1 MPDAPVVVAVDGPAA
16 SGKGTLAKRLAAHL
30 GFAHLD
36 TGLLYRAVAR
46 RVIETGG
53 DPSDG
58 AATARAARN
67 LSTADL
73 GGQGLRDEAVAAAAS
88 VVAADAGVRAALVGF
103 QREFAAAPPDG
114 APGAVLDGRDIG
126 TVICPDARV
135 KLFLEA
141 SPEVRAER
149 RVRELRERGAGA
161 IYAAVLRDMEARD
174 ARDRGRAAAPLAPAE
189 DAFVIDTSTMNA
201 DEVFREA
208 LAHFDARTTSQK

>member
-16 SGKGTLAKRLAAHL
+16 SGKGTIARRLAAHL

-46 RVIETGG
+46 RVIDGES
-53 DPSDG
+53 DPADG
-58 AATARAARN
+58 AAAARAARE
-67 LSTADL
+67 LEPGDL
-73 GGQGLRDEAVAAAAS
+73 AGEGLREETVTQAAS
-88 VVAADAGVRAALVGF
+88 VVAADPGVRAALLDF
-103 QREFAAAPPDG
+103 QRAFAAAPPGG

-126 TVICPDARV
+126 TAVCPDAAV
-135 KLFLEA
+135 KLFLDA
-141 SPEVRAER
+141 SPEVRAGR
-149 RVRELRERGAGA
+149 RVRELRERGSNA

-174 ARDRGRAAAPLAPAE
+174 ARDRGRAVAPLAPAE

-208 LAHFDARTTSQK
+208 LAHFDARTTSRK